1 MRERAFAQLYIGVL
15 YAITSGTISRT
26 INHDNDLKRRGI
38 VILAKI
44 ASLYH
49 FTILTCVSSISL
61 YLCHSDQTTCFAS
74 TQIDKPF
81 SQA

>member
-1 MRERAFAQLYIGVL
+1 MQLQAEQFREQSIM
-15 YAITSGTISRT
+15 I
-26 INHDNDLKRRGI
+26 NDLKRRGI